1 MSYPLW
7 TDVISWLG
15 EYIVAE
21 VSQLP
26 DGEQSGG
33 SREL

>member
-1 MSYPLW
+1 MDIL
-7 TDVISWLG
+7 SWAG

-26 DGEQSGG
+26 DPGCGQADSFVKD
-33 SREL
+33 